1 MEKETEILNKQK
13 AVRTRI
19 IQQYAAY
26 RKEKKLSQ
34 EDLANLMGIKR
45 PGISR
50 FETGKY
56 NPSLDLLVKMA
67 ECLDLEIEIS
77 LRNNTADRKRDGK
90 R

>member
-77 LRNNTADRKRDGK
+77 LRNKMEDRKRDGK